1 MKGLARQTK
10 FVARPWG
17 KVGADLCDFQGRTLL
32 VVSDYYSNYI
42 EVEKVSNVTTSG
54 VTKALKAMY
63 ARYGVP
69 DTLVTDNGPQFASA
83 EFAMFAKTWGF
94 EHITS
99 SPRYP
104 QSNGKAENAVKT
116 VKRLF
121 SKCKEAGQ
129 SEFLALLDWR
139 NTPSE
144 GVGTSPA
151 QRFLGR
157 RCKTLL
163 PATGSLLAPRFPTR
177 EDARAI
183 NHQKQRQQHYY
194 DRHVKPLKPIPAGEA
209 VNMRLTGKSSWSAGV
224 CKGLVGPRSY
234 EVEVG
239 GQLYAR
245 NRRHLI
251 PTNKQVL
258 PEIPDTEGTS
268 STLSDNSGR
277 PQDSS
282 PNTDNSGEPSCIREQ
297 TVSSPPVSV
306 RLRRSERNRKPPE
319 WITTYVP
326 S

>member
-1 MKGLARQTK
+1 
-10 FVARPWG
+10 
-17 KVGADLCDFQGRTLL
+17 
-32 VVSDYYSNYI
+32 
-42 EVEKVSNVTTSG
+42 
-54 VTKALKAMY
+54 MY

-83 EFAMFAKTWGF
+83 EFARFARTWGF

-116 VKRLF
+116 LKRLF
-121 SKCKEAGQ
+121 LKCKEAGQ

-163 PATGSLLAPRFPTR
+163 PVTGSLLEPRFPTR

-194 DRHVKPLKPIPAGEA
+194 DRHVRPLKPIPAGEA
-209 VNMRLTGKSSWSAGV
+209 VSMRLPGKSTWSAGV
-224 CKGLVGPRSY
+224 CRGLVGPRSY

-239 GQLYAR
+239 SQLYTR
-245 NRRHLI
+245 NRRQLI
-251 PTNKQVL
+251 PTNRPAL
-258 PEIPDTEGTS
+258 PEIPDTEGPST
-268 STLSDNSGR
+268 TLSDNSER

-282 PNTDNSGEPSCIREQ
+282 SNTDTSGESSCIGER
-297 TVSSPPVSV
+297 TVSSPTVSV
-306 RLRRSERNRKPPE
+306 PLRRSGRNRKPPD